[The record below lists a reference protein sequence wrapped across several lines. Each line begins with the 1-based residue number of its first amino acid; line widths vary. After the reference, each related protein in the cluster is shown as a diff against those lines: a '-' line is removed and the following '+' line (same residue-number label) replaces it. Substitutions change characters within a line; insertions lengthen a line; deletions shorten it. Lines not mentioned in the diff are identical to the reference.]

1 MKTRLLS
8 LLLAGCACCA
18 LSAADFEFVVIGDT
32 RPPFESENFRIFERL
47 IPEINT
53 LKPAFVINVG
63 DLIYGYGLLR
73 KEKQWDRY
81 QQVIRGFA
89 EPYYQLPGNHDTYSK
104 EARRIY
110 GRRFGKFYE
119 SFDHGDCHFVLLDTT
134 EEEKWGYLGPAQLAW
149 LRADLREAK
158 AKMVFVFTHFPLWEP
173 ARVAPKYHEFWAQ
186 TLHPLFRESRVRA
199 VFGGHFHS
207 YGPTRDIDG
216 IRYFITGGG
225 GAELKPAYKKAGGVH
240 HFLRVSVK
248 GESFDVRVV
257 TDHGE
262 LTDAE
267 ADVTGGEAFADQHC
281 SRIGL
286 AENAS
291 RLEVGTR
298 IPVSLTNP
306 FRDPLNG
313 TAEWLLDAAAW
324 IGAPATNW
332 FEIPPGAT
340 KDLEFELAAR
350 SATNALA
357 TLPQL
362 AFAVRA
368 GPRQLYFRRDV
379 SVLRRL
385 AAPRL
390 PATPALDGRLDE
402 WTAVPALTLDAGT
415 PAAAEVRAFRTAEA
429 LHLAVTV
436 PVAVPDEDE
445 DAAFRDD
452 LRIGFARR
460 TSENGFATDRLRFGI
475 AAAGRPGVVHDRTPG
490 RKPGGALAGVKTAW
504 RSEAGKTVYE
514 VSVPWRLLRPARADK
529 LERWVIGL
537 AYPVPAAGAQA
548 EPPAGAASDAL
559 NYEVRYGGDAVAPV
573 HFVELVME
581 SPR

>member
-1 MKTRLLS
+1 MHMKTLLLP
-8 LLLAGCACCA
+8 LLLAAGA
-18 LSAADFEFVVIGDT
+18 LRAGAADDFEFVVIGDT
-32 RPPFESENFRIFERL
+32 RPRFESENFRVFERL
-47 IPEINT
+47 IPEIDA

-81 QQVIRGFA
+81 QEVIRAFA
-89 EPYYQLPGNHDTYSK
+89 VPYYQLPGNHDTHSK

-134 EEEKWGYLGPAQLAW
+134 EDEKWGYLGPAQLAW
-149 LRADLREAK
+149 LKTDLRETK
-158 AKMVFVFTHFPLWEP
+158 AKLVFVFTHFPLWETN
-173 ARVAPKYHEFWAQ
+173 RVAPRYHEFWAQ

-225 GAELKPAYKKAGGVH
+225 GAELRPAYKKAGGVH

-286 AENAS
+286 AEDAS
-291 RLEVGTR
+291 RLEAGTR

-306 FRDPLNG
+306 FRVPLEG
-313 TAEWLLDAAAW
+313 TAEWLLDAANW
-324 IGAPATNW
+324 TGAPPTNR

-350 SATNALA
+350 SGTNALA
-357 TLPQL
+357 RLPQL
-362 AFAVRA
+362 VFAVRA
-368 GPRQLYFRRDV
+368 GTRQLYFRCDV

-385 AAPRL
+385 TAPQLPAAP
-390 PATPALDGRLDE
+390 TLDGRLDE
-402 WTAVPALTLDAGT
+402 WAAVPVLALDAGT
-415 PAAAEVRAFRTAEA
+415 PAATEVRAFRTADA

-436 PVAVPDEDE
+436 PITAADEDE

-452 LRIGFARR
+452 LRISFARR
-460 TSENGFATDRLRFGI
+460 TSEASFATDRLRLGLS
-475 AAAGRPGVVHDRTPG
+475 ADGKPGVVQDRTPG
-490 RKPGGALAGVKTAW
+490 RKPGGLLAGVKAFW
-504 RSEAGKTVYE
+504 RAGTGQTVYE
-514 VSVPWRLLRPARADK
+514 VSVPWRLLRPARADRP
-529 LERWVIGL
+529 ERWVVGL
-537 AYPVPAAGAQA
+537 AYPVPPVG
-548 EPPAGAASDAL
+548 ERTGAAPGAL
-559 NYEVRYGGDAVAPV
+559 DYEVRYGGDAVAPV
-573 HFVELVME
+573 HFVELDW
-581 SPR
+581 

>member
-1 MKTRLLS
+1 MKS
-8 LLLAGCACCA
+8 LLLPVLLAAGVFRAG
-18 LSAADFEFVVIGDT
+18 AADDFEFVVIGDT
-32 RPPFESENFRIFERL
+32 RPRFESENFRVFERL
-47 IPEINT
+47 LPEINAM
-53 LKPAFVINVG
+53 KPAFVINVG

-81 QQVIRGFA
+81 EQVIRGFT

-104 EARRIY
+104 EARRVY

-134 EEEKWGYLGPAQLAW
+134 EQEKWGYLGPAQLAW
-149 LRADLREAK
+149 LKTDLRETK
-158 AKMVFVFTHFPLWEP
+158 AKMVFVFTHFPLWET
-173 ARVAPKYHEFWAQ
+173 ARVAPPYHDFWTQ

-225 GAELKPAYKKAGGVH
+225 GAELRPAYKKAGGVH

-286 AENAS
+286 AEGAS
-291 RLEVGTR
+291 RLEAGTR
-298 IPVSLTNP
+298 IPVSLANP
-306 FRDPLNG
+306 FRVPLEG
-313 TAEWLLDAAAW
+313 TAEWLLDAANW
-324 IGAPATNW
+324 TGAPPTNR

-340 KDLEFELAAR
+340 KDLQFELAAR
-350 SATNALA
+350 SGTNALA
-357 TLPQL
+357 RLPQL
-362 AFAVRA
+362 AFAVRV
-368 GPRQLYFRRDV
+368 GTRQLYFRRDV

-385 AAPRL
+385 ATPQL
-390 PATPALDGRLDE
+390 PAAPTLDGRLDE
-402 WTAVPALTLDAGT
+402 WAAVPALTLDAGT
-415 PAAAEVRAFRTAEA
+415 PAATEVRAFRTTGA

-436 PVAVPDEDE
+436 PITAPDEDE

-460 TSENGFATDRLRFGI
+460 TGETSFATDRLRLGLS
-475 AAAGRPGVVHDRTPG
+475 ADGKPGVVQDRTPG
-490 RKPGGALAGVKTAW
+490 RKPGGLLAGVRAFW
-504 RSEAGKTVYE
+504 RAETGRTVYE
-514 VSVPWRLLRPARADK
+514 ISVPWRGLGSARADRP
-529 LERWVIGL
+529 ERWVVGL
-537 AYPVPAAGAQA
+537 AYPVPPTG
-548 EPPAGAASDAL
+548 ERTGAAPGAL
-559 NYEVRYGGDAVAPV
+559 DYEVRYGGDAVAPV
-573 HFVELVME
+573 HFVELDW
-581 SPR
+581 